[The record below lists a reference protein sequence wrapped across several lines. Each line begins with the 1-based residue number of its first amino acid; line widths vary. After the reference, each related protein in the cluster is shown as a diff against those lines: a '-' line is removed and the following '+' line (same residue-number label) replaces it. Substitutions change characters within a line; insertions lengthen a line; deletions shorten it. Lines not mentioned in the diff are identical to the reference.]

1 MTAPQHPRTPD
12 AHADPDARRAG
23 AAPADATADPGDL
36 PAGPLDAADPLA
48 PFVERFLPM
57 GDVVAY
63 LDGNSLGR
71 PVADL
76 PDRVDAFLRH
86 DWGTRLIRSWD
97 ERWMAQPTEIGDR
110 LGRIAL
116 GAAPGQTVVADSTTV
131 LLYKA
136 IRAALDARPGRTELV
151 LDDDQFPTDR
161 FVVEGIAAER
171 GATVRWI
178 SVDPDAGVTPELV
191 AAVVGP
197 ATAVVLV
204 NHVSYRSGHLAD
216 LEGIARVV
224 HDAGGLLVADLCHS
238 VGVVPTE
245 LDAWGVDLA
254 VGCSYKYLN
263 GGPGAPAFLY
273 ARADLLDALAPPVQG
288 WMGAADVFAMAD
300 RYEPAAGIR
309 RFISG
314 TPPVVGMLPVQAM
327 LDLLDEAGLEA
338 VRSKSVALTGYALD
352 LVDAWLV
359 PLGVV
364 VGSPRDP
371 RARGSHVTVRHGR
384 MREVVDRLWR
394 DGVVP
399 DFRDPDGLRIGLSP
413 LSTTFAEVRTGVLA
427 IRRALLD
434 PGA

>member
-1 MTAPQHPRTPD
+1 VTDSTSTAPDEHRD
-12 AHADPDARRAG
+12 GGHREHRDV
-23 AAPADATADPGDL
+23 DPGDL

-48 PFVERFLPM
+48 SFVGRFLPM

-76 PDRVDAFLRH
+76 PERLDAFLRH

-97 ERWMAQPTEIGDR
+97 ERWMDLPTSVGDR
-110 LGRIAL
+110 IGRLL

-136 IRAALDARPGRTELV
+136 IRAALDARPDRTELV

-178 SVDPDAGVTPELV
+178 RVDADAGVTPELV
-191 AAVVGP
+191 ADVVGP

-224 HDAGGLLVADLCHS
+224 HDAGALLVADLCHS

-245 LDAWGVDLA
+245 LDAWRVDLA
-254 VGCSYKYLN
+254 VGCTYKYLN

-273 ARADLLDALAPPVQG
+273 ARADLLGELAPPVQG

-300 RYEPAAGIR
+300 GYEPAAGVR
-309 RFISG
+309 RFVSG

-327 LDLLDEAGLEA
+327 LDLLDEAGLDA
-338 VRSKSVALTGYALD
+338 VRAKSVALTGYALD

-364 VGSPRDP
+364 VGTPRDP
-371 RARGSHVTVRHGR
+371 AARGSHVTVRHGR
-384 MREVVDRLWR
+384 MREVVERLWR
-394 DGVVP
+394 EGVVP
-399 DFRDPDGLRIGLSP
+399 DFRNPDGLRIGLSP
-413 LSTTFAEVRTGVLA
+413 LSTSFAEVRAGVLA
-427 IRRALLD
+427 VRRALLD
-434 PGA
+434 APA